1 MLSYRTRLRR
11 LAALST
17 AFLWLASSGSP
28 LLAGPQAAA
37 ASAEDA
43 GAIRGVIFKPDET
56 SRLAGV
62 VVTAI
67 NVKTGRRY
75 GSNHTGD
82 NGAYEIAALP
92 AGTYD
97 LAIESGE
104 HLYVTDAL
112 IDLAEGQRL
121 YLSFSLQPKGA
132 GSPSSEPGKASITFT
147 DPGAVTPVAEPAGKP
162 KKKKGF
168 WKSAGGI
175 AVITILVAGVV
186 GAGISAQR
194 D

>member
-1 MLSYRTRLRR
+1 MVSDRSRLRR
-11 LAALST
+11 AAALSM
-17 AFLWLASSGSP
+17 AFVWLVSSGSP
-28 LLAGPQAAA
+28 LLAAPQGAA
-37 ASAEDA
+37 ASVEDP

-75 GSNHTGD
+75 GSNHTGE

-97 LAIESGE
+97 LAIESGD

-132 GSPSSEPGKASITFT
+132 GAPPGEPGQASINFT
-147 DPGAVTPVAEPAGKP
+147 DPGAVTAAAEPAKKP
-162 KKKKGF
+162 KKKGF

-175 AVITILVAGVV
+175 ALISILVGGVVAAGV
-186 GAGISAQR
+186 SAQQ